1 MNADIRVC
9 ALEDC
14 RNDGLFVLCAAV
26 VVVAVVAA
34 VTRVVVHSYCDAYHH
49 GDRKPYSN
57 LSVG

>member
-26 VVVAVVAA
+26 SVVAVAA
-34 VTRVVVHSYCDAYHH
+34 VTEVVVHSYCDA
-49 GDRKPYSN
+49 
-57 LSVG
+57 